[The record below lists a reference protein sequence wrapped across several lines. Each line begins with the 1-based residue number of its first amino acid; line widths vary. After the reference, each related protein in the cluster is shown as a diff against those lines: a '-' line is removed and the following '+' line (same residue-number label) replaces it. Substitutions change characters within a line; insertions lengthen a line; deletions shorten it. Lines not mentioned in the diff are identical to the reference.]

1 MLACELTKR
10 IRGTKLKYII
20 YGRKKKKKTWSK
32 QLKVRLTCV
41 KKTYTAIQLKVT
53 QVQKGPAQSL

>member
-1 MLACELTKR
+1 MAE
-10 IRGTKLKYII
+10 
-20 YGRKKKKKTWSK
+20 KKKKKTWSK